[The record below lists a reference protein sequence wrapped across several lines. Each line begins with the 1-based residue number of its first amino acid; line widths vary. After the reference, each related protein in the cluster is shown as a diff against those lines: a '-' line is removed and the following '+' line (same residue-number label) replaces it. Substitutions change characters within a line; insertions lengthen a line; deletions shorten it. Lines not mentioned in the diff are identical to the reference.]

1 MVESVLTYVHG
12 ECVLHCGLFYASGQ
26 RPPCKW
32 CRRHYVFGLSV
43 RLCVRARFWH
53 SRPTCRRLLVTFSGS
68 GAGVSSWG
76 CFGRRRG
83 GTFWPYPRQPGGRR
97 TSLWLVVLRLSGT
110 MSDCRDVE
118 DCGAAAVVMRRGA
131 AVSAADH
138 PGGGGGGSLA
148 DASALVRWCF
158 GHNVGAVKQLV
169 TRRRTDLDAAVSHRS
184 ISLCLSVSLYLVVVV
199 VCSRRWYRRASTAT
213 RTKCARFST
222 RRKTSTTR

>member
-1 MVESVLTYVHG
+1 
-12 ECVLHCGLFYASGQ
+12 
-26 RPPCKW
+26 
-32 CRRHYVFGLSV
+32 
-43 RLCVRARFWH
+43 
-53 SRPTCRRLLVTFSGS
+53 
-68 GAGVSSWG
+68 
-76 CFGRRRG
+76 
-83 GTFWPYPRQPGGRR
+83 
-97 TSLWLVVLRLSGT
+97 

-184 ISLCLSVSLYLVVVV
+184 ISLSLSVSVSSRCCRVQPSLVQACFNGDPDEVRAILYKKEDVNYQVV
-199 VCSRRWYRRASTAT
+199 
-213 RTKCARFST
+213 
-222 RRKTSTTR
+222 